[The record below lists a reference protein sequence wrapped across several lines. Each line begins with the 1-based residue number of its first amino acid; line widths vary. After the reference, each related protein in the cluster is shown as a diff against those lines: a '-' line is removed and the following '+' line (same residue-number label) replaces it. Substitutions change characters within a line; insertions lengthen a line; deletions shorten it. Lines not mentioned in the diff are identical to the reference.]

1 MGATDK
7 VIGTA
12 FVTTAVV
19 VFTYYLLW
27 LLVGSGVVRS
37 VHIGAAV
44 APRGVPSPPLA
55 PPQPVPVFSTTLGFL
70 FPFHRDW
77 AIWIPAVL
85 ISVAVAVAGLFIATS
100 LLCKKK
106 KAAAAPAPQASEV
119 GEAAPK
125 GKGKGSKRR

>member
-7 VIGTA
+7 VIGSA

-44 APRGVPSPPLA
+44 APRGRLA
-55 PPQPVPVFSTTLGFL
+55 FPHTQSCHALEQP
-70 FPFHRDW
+70 
-77 AIWIPAVL
+77 
-85 ISVAVAVAGLFIATS
+85 
-100 LLCKKK
+100 
-106 KAAAAPAPQASEV
+106 
-119 GEAAPK
+119 
-125 GKGKGSKRR
+125 